1 MRFKRYSLC
10 TVLFVALMVL
20 WVAPTM
26 AGEGAPKAPFAHNPV
41 IFVHGSSGSA
51 SQFESQAMRFA
62 QNGYPK
68 NYLYAHEYDS
78 TFTINTWA
86 DVHTR
91 LDALIDQVLAATG
104 AEQVDIM
111 AHSLGTVVMMGNAN
125 PPRPGYLQTPERAAR
140 VGPYVSIDGQVGAA
154 LPGGVPT
161 LALWA
166 SHGTA
171 GRTIVGA
178 ENVILEN
185 QTHVQAAT
193 SAEAFGHMYR
203 FLTGSDPGT
212 TAVMPDFRGH
222 ISVSGRAV
230 LFPQNIGVEGA
241 LLQIYEISGASGQR
255 LCKKPAAQ
263 YTITAD
269 GNWGPFK
276 AKAGRCYE
284 LVLVREGLDHHFYK
298 EPFIR
303 SDPFVRLNASPLG
316 GGVGANMDFADGQSN
331 LVVSRDKE
339 SWGDQGVQN
348 TILAVNGVNIVNAA
362 TCPIT
367 KRTTTFFVYDL
378 GSDEASSVEAPIA
391 YFHSLSFLTGV
402 DLFIP
407 AADPPDNRIRLTLM
421 ERGGNG
427 TMQVINVPNWSS
439 TSHRISVQFND
450 FAQWDNIP
458 R

>member
-1 MRFKRYSLC
+1 MKFKQYSTWLILGAIL
-10 TVLFVALMVL
+10 LFWA
-20 WVAPTM
+20 APTM
-26 AGEGAPKAPFAHNPV
+26 AKECTPKVPIPYNPI

-51 SQFESQAMRFA
+51 SQFESQAMRFTS
-62 QNGYPK
+62 NGYPK
-68 NYLYAHEYDS
+68 EYLYAHEYDS
-78 TFTINTWA
+78 TFTINTWD

-111 AHSLGTVVMMGNAN
+111 AHSLGTVVMMGNVT
-125 PPRPGYLQTPERAAR
+125 PPRAGYLLTPERAAR
-140 VGPYVSIDGQVGAA
+140 VAHYVSIDGQVAA
-154 LPGGVPT
+154 SLPGGVPT

-166 SHGTA
+166 GRGTA
-171 GRTIVGA
+171 GRAIVGA

-193 SAEAFGHMYR
+193 SAEAFAHMYQ
-203 FLTGSDPGT
+203 FLTGSAPKT
-212 TAVMPDFRGH
+212 TSVVPDLRGH
-222 ISVSGRAV
+222 LAVSGRAV
-230 LFPQNIGVEGA
+230 IFPQNIGVEGA
-241 LLQIYEISGASGQR
+241 LLQMYEISGATGMR
-255 LCKKPAAQ
+255 INKKPAAQ
-263 YTITAD
+263 AAITAD
-269 GNWGPFK
+269 GHWGPFK
-276 AKAGRCYE
+276 IQGGRNYE
-284 LVLVREGLDHHFYK
+284 FVLVREGQDHHFYK

-303 SDPFVRLNASPLG
+303 EDQFVRLNASPLG

-348 TILAVNGVNIVNAA
+348 TILAINGVNIVNAA
-362 TCPIT
+362 TCPIA
-367 KRTTTFFVYDL
+367 KRTTSFFVYDL
-378 GSDEASSVEAPIA
+378 GSDGASSVEPPIA
-391 YFHSLSFLTGV
+391 YFHSLAFITGV

-421 ERGGNG
+421 DRGGNG
-427 TMQVINVPNWSS
+427 LMQVINVPNWSS

-450 FAQWDNIP
+450 FVQWDDIP

>member
-1 MRFKRYSLC
+1 MAAM
-10 TVLFVALMVL
+10 VVALAVCASTAL
-20 WVAPTM
+20 ADN
-26 AGEGAPKAPFAHNPV
+26 ANKKAPFANNPV

-51 SQFESQAMRFA
+51 SQFESQAMRFGA
-62 QNGYPK
+62 NGYPK

-78 TFTINTWA
+78 TFAINTWA

-91 LDALIDQVLAATG
+91 LDALIDRVLAATG

-111 AHSLGTVVMMGNAN
+111 AHSLGTIVMMGI
-125 PPRPGYLQTPERAAR
+125 PSTRPGFLQTPERAAR
-140 VGPYVSIDGQVGAA
+140 VAHYVSIDGQVATA

-166 SHGTA
+166 ERGVP
-171 GRTIVGA
+171 GRAIGGA

-193 SAEAFGHMYR
+193 SAEAFGHMYQ
-203 FLTGSDPGT
+203 FLTGKAPKST
-212 TAVMPDFRGH
+212 TVMPDFRGQ
-222 ISVSGRAV
+222 IEVSGRAV

-241 LLQIYEISGASGQR
+241 LLQIWEISGANGQR
-255 LCKKPAAQ
+255 LGKKPVAH
-263 YTITAD
+263 YTITAE
-269 GNWGPFK
+269 GNFGPLK
-276 AKAGRCYE
+276 AKPGRSYE
-284 LVLVREGLDHHFYK
+284 FVLVRETLDHHFYK

-303 SDPFVRLNASPLG
+303 DNHFVRLNTSPLG

-331 LVVSRDKE
+331 LVIARDKE

-362 TCPIT
+362 TCPIS
-367 KRTTTFFVYDL
+367 KRTTSFFVYDL
-378 GSDEASSVEAPIA
+378 GSDEASSVEPPIPV
-391 YFHSLSFLTGV
+391 FHALAFITGV

-407 AADPPDNRIRLTLM
+407 AADPTDNRIRLTLM
-421 ERGGNG
+421 DRGGNG
-427 TMQVINVPNWSS
+427 MLQLINVPNWSS

-450 FAQWDNIP
+450 FVQWDNIP

>member
-1 MRFKRYSLC
+1 MRFKRAFTC
-10 TVLFVALMVL
+10 TILIVALMTL
-20 WVAPTM
+20 WAAPSM
-26 AGEGAPKAPFAHNPV
+26 AGKGTPKKSFAHNPV

-62 QNGYPK
+62 GNGYPA

-78 TFTINTWA
+78 TFSINTWA

-91 LDALIDQVLAATG
+91 LDALIDQVLAETG
-104 AEQVDIM
+104 AAKVDIM
-111 AHSLGTVVMMGNAN
+111 AHSLGTVVMMGNAV

-140 VGPYVSIDGQVGAA
+140 VGHYVSIDGQVGAA

-166 SHGTA
+166 EHGTA

-178 ENVILEN
+178 ENVLLEN

-193 SAEAFGHMYR
+193 SAEAFGHMYQ
-203 FLTGSDPGT
+203 FLTGNAPKS

-222 ISVSGRAV
+222 IAVSGRAV

-241 LLQIYEISGASGQR
+241 LLRIYEISGASGQR
-255 LCKKPAAQ
+255 VRKKPAAQ

-269 GNWGPFK
+269 GNFGPFK
-276 AKAGRCYE
+276 AKPGRSYE
-284 LVLVREGLDHHFYK
+284 FVLVREGLDHHFYK

-303 SDPFVRLNASPLG
+303 DNPFVRLNTSPLG

-331 LVVSRDKE
+331 LVIARDKE
-339 SWGDQGVQN
+339 SWGDQGVEN
-348 TILAVNGVNIVNAA
+348 TILTVNGVNIVNAA
-362 TCPIT
+362 TCPIS
-367 KRTTTFFVYDL
+367 KRTTSFFVYDL
-378 GSDEASSVEAPIA
+378 GSDGASSVEAPIPV
-391 YFHSLSFLTGV
+391 FHALAFITGA

-407 AADPPDNRIRLTLM
+407 AADPTDDRIRLTLM
-421 ERGGNG
+421 DRGGNG
-427 TMQVINVPNWSS
+427 MLQVINVPNWSS

-450 FAQWDNIP
+450 FVQWDNIP

>member
-1 MRFKRYSLC
+1 MKLKRC
-10 TVLFVALMVL
+10 CTWTVLIAALLV
-20 WVAPTM
+20 WAAPAM
-26 AGEGAPKAPFAHNPV
+26 ADGKGQKAPFPHNPV

-62 QNGYPK
+62 GNGYPK

-78 TFTINTWA
+78 TFVVNTWA

-104 AEQVDIM
+104 AEKVDIM
-111 AHSLGTVVMMGNAN
+111 AHSLGTVVMMGNAV

-140 VGPYVSIDGQVGAA
+140 VGHYVSIDGQVGTA

-193 SAEAFGHMYR
+193 SAEAFGHMYQ
-203 FLTGSDPGT
+203 FLTGNAPKS
-212 TAVMPDFRGH
+212 TAVMPDFCGH

-241 LLQIYEISGASGQR
+241 LLQIHEIGGATGQR
-255 LCKKPAAQ
+255 VCNKPAAQ

-269 GNWGPFK
+269 GNFGPFK
-276 AKAGRCYE
+276 AKPGRNYE
-284 LVLVREGLDHHFYK
+284 FVLVREGQEHHFYK

-303 SDPFVRLNASPLG
+303 DDHFVRLNASPLG

-331 LVVSRDKE
+331 LVIARDKE

-362 TCPIT
+362 TCPIV
-367 KRTTTFFVYDL
+367 KRTTSFFVYDL
-378 GSDEASSVEAPIA
+378 GSDGASSVEAPIPV
-391 YFHSLSFLTGV
+391 FHALAFITGV

-421 ERGGNG
+421 DRGGNG

>member
-1 MRFKRYSLC
+1 M
-10 TVLFVALMVL
+10 
-20 WVAPTM
+20 
-26 AGEGAPKAPFAHNPV
+26 
-41 IFVHGSSGSA
+41 
-51 SQFESQAMRFA
+51 
-62 QNGYPK
+62 
-68 NYLYAHEYDS
+68 
-78 TFTINTWA
+78 
-86 DVHTR
+86 HTR

-104 AEQVDIM
+104 AEKVDIM

-140 VGPYVSIDGQVGAA
+140 VAHYVSIDGQVAAA

-166 SHGTA
+166 ERGVA

-203 FLTGSDPGT
+203 FLTGAEPKS
-212 TAVMPDFRGH
+212 TAVTPDFSGH
-222 ISVSGRAV
+222 LSVSGRAV
-230 LFPQNIGVEGA
+230 IFPQNIGVEGA
-241 LLQIYEISGASGQR
+241 LLQIYEISGATGQR

-269 GNWGPFK
+269 GDFGPFK
-276 AKAGRCYE
+276 AKAGRNYE
-284 LVLVREGLDHHFYK
+284 FVLVREGQEHHFYK

-303 SDPFVRLNASPLG
+303 SDSFVRLNASPLG

-331 LVVSRDKE
+331 IVISRDKE
-339 SWGDQGVQN
+339 AWGDQGVQN

-362 TCPIT
+362 TCPIS
-367 KRTTTFFVYDL
+367 KRTTSFFVYDL
-378 GSDEASSVEAPIA
+378 GSDGAGSVEPPIA
-391 YFHSLSFLTGV
+391 YFHSLAFITGV
-402 DLFIP
+402 DLFLP
-407 AADPPDNRIRLTLM
+407 AADPPDARIRLTLM

-427 TMQVINVPNWSS
+427 MMQVINVPNWSS
-439 TSHRISVQFND
+439 TGHRISVQFND
-450 FAQWDNIP
+450 FVQWDNIP

>member
-1 MRFKRYSLC
+1 MRSMRRFLG
-10 TVLFVALMVL
+10 TLLMVALTILLTTPV
-20 WVAPTM
+20 M
-26 AGEGAPKAPFAHNPV
+26 AQNAAPKVPFPHNPV

-62 QNGYPK
+62 GNGYPK

-78 TFTINTWA
+78 TFAINTWD

-104 AEQVDIM
+104 AAQVDIM

-140 VGPYVSIDGQVGAA
+140 VAHYVSIDGQVAAA

-166 SHGTA
+166 ERGVA
-171 GRTIVGA
+171 GRTIGGA
-178 ENVILEN
+178 ENVILPN

-193 SAEAFGHMYR
+193 SAEAFGHMYQ
-203 FLTGSDPGT
+203 FLTGSAPET
-212 TAVMPDFRGH
+212 TAVKPDFSGKL
-222 ISVSGRAV
+222 SVSGRAV
-230 LFPQNIGVEGA
+230 LFPQNIGAEGA
-241 LLQIYEISGASGQR
+241 LLQIHEISGATGQR

-284 LVLVREGLDHHFYK
+284 FVLVREGQEHHFYK

-303 SDPFVRLNASPLG
+303 SDHFVRLNASPLG

-339 SWGDQGVQN
+339 AWGDQGVQN
-348 TILAVNGVNIVNAA
+348 TILTVNGVNIVNAA

-367 KRTTTFFVYDL
+367 KRTTSFFVYDL
-378 GSDEASSVEAPIA
+378 GSDGASSVDAPIA
-391 YFHSLSFLTGV
+391 YFHSLAFITGV

-407 AADPPDNRIRLTLM
+407 AADPPDDRIRLTLM

-427 TMQVINVPNWSS
+427 LLQVINVPNWSS
-439 TSHRISVQFND
+439 TGHRISVQFND
-450 FAQWDNIP
+450 FVQWDNIP